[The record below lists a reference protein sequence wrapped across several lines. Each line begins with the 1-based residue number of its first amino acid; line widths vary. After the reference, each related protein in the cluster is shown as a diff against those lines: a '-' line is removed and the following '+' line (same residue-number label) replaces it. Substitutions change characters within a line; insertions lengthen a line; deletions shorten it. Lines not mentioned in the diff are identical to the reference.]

1 MSFYVPKPRL
11 VHYRALLSYDKPD
24 LRAVKEYFVEWSKF
38 DEYLIF
44 RKENVYT
51 SKKEWKA
58 VKAAKRG
65 NDVYAWRL
73 KKRLEHLKS
82 IPDVN
87 FFNYKDRSR
96 RHKTGAMFVTLTYK
110 RDERLDVI
118 WDEVGSDYNRWITGL
133 RRKFGKIDVLRA
145 WEAHGDGYPHIHC
158 VLLFEET
165 EFETF
170 FYNGKWR
177 ILRRDDISRN
187 WHFGFVDVLA
197 LSSIRAGVSYV
208 VKYLTK
214 AHRALIEKK
223 ADKKHVLTLALMW
236 IFKKRAFSVSR
247 GFSELIKKMSCK
259 LKSLGQ
265 VDLEGNSIYRWVLV
279 GFWAGSLEVW
289 FKKLSYRE
297 FFSMYSSSSF
307 TKRFKDGKWA

>member
-1 MSFYVPKPRL
+1 M
-11 VHYRALLSYDKPD
+11 
-24 LRAVKEYFVEWSKF
+24 
-38 DEYLIF
+38 IF
-44 RKENVYT
+44 RKENIYT
-51 SKKEWKA
+51 LEKEWKA

-82 IPDVN
+82 IPDVK
-87 FFNYKDRSR
+87 FFNYKDRST
-96 RHKTGAMFVTLTYK
+96 RHKTRALFVTLTYS
-110 RDERLDVI
+110 RDDRFDVV
-118 WDEVGSDYNRWITGL
+118 WGEVGSDYNRWITGL
-133 RRKFGKIDVLRA
+133 RRLFGKIEVVRA
-145 WEAHGDGYPHIHC
+145 WEGHGDGYPHIHC

-165 EFETF
+165 EFVTF

-177 ILRRDDISRN
+177 INRRDDISRN

-197 LSSIRAGVSYV
+197 LSSIRVGVGYV

-214 AHRALIEKK
+214 VHRVLIGKRAEE
-223 ADKKHVLTLALMW
+223 KHVLTLALMW

-247 GFSELIKKMSCK
+247 GFRVLISNVSCK

-265 VDLEGNSIYRWVLV
+265 VDLEGNSIYKWVLV
-279 GFWAGSLEVW
+279 GFWAGSIDVW
-289 FKKLSYRE
+289 YKKLSYRE

-307 TKRFKDGKWA
+307 TKRFRDCKWT